1 MRLESRHL
9 LGLEDLGPDEISL
22 ILDTAESFREVSERE
37 IRKVPVLRGKTIV
50 NYFAEPSTRT
60 RVSFELAEKRLSA
73 DTVSI
78 TTAGSSAVK
87 GETLRDA
94 ARNLEAMH
102 IDMIVIRH
110 RASGAPHFLAKHLD
124 VAVINAGDGCHEH
137 PTQGLLDLLSMRDH
151 FGRLE
156 GLGVVIVGDIA
167 HSRVA
172 RSLIWGLTKMNAEV
186 SVCGPAPLIPL
197 GIEEMGVRVWDRL
210 EDGIGE
216 VDVVY
221 VLRLQFERQQGVLV
235 PSGREYRRLF
245 GVDRE
250 RLDRAKK
257 DVVIM
262 HPGPINRGLELSPDV
277 ADGPHSIILNQ
288 VTNGVAVRM
297 AVIYLASG
305 GDGSRESGSEERQS
319 AGSGQRPG

>member
-1 MRLESRHL
+1 MKSRHL
-9 LGLEDLGPDEISL
+9 LGLEDLEREEIAL

-78 TTAGSSAVK
+78 GTAGSSAVK
-87 GETLRDA
+87 GESLRDA
-94 ARNLEAMH
+94 ARNLEAMQ
-102 IDMIVIRH
+102 IDMIVIRQ
-110 RASGAPHFLAKHLD
+110 RSSGAPHFLAEQLD
-124 VAVINAGDGCHEH
+124 VVVINAGDGCHER
-137 PTQGLLDLLSMRDH
+137 PTQGLLDLLSLRSH

-156 GLGVVIVGDIA
+156 GLKVAIVGDIA

-172 RSLIWGLTKMNAEV
+172 RSLIWGLSKMGGDV
-186 SVCGPAPLIPL
+186 TVCDPATLIPM
-197 GIEEMGVRVWDRL
+197 GVEAMGVRVCDRL
-210 EDGIGE
+210 LDCIGE

-221 VLRLQFERQQGVLV
+221 VLRLQLERQRGPLV
-235 PSGREYRRLF
+235 PTAREYSRLF

-250 RLDRAKK
+250 KLRSAKE

-262 HPGPINRGLELSPDV
+262 HPGPINRGLELAPEV
-277 ADGPHSIILNQ
+277 ADGPNSIILNQ

-297 AVIYLASG
+297 AVIYLSSG
-305 GDGSRESGSEERQS
+305 GEGQSEIGS
-319 AGSGQRPG
+319 

>member
-1 MRLESRHL
+1 MRLQHKHL
-9 LGLEDLGPDEISL
+9 LGLEDIRPEEIAL

-73 DTVSI
+73 DAVSI
-78 TTAGSSAVK
+78 SAAGSSAVK
-87 GETLRDA
+87 GESLRDA
-94 ARNLEAMH
+94 ARNLQAMQ

-110 RASGAPHFLAKHLD
+110 KASGAPHFLARHLD
-124 VAVINAGDGCHEH
+124 VTVINAGDGCHEH
-137 PTQGLLDLLSMRDH
+137 PTQGLLDLLSLRDH

-156 GLGVVIVGDIA
+156 ELRILIVGDIA

-172 RSLIWGLTKMNAEV
+172 RSLIWGLTKVGAEV

-197 GIEEMGVRVWDRL
+197 GIEALGVRVGNRV
-210 EDGIGE
+210 EEAIAG

-221 VLRLQFERQQGVLV
+221 VLRLQFERQHGSLV
-235 PSGREYRRLF
+235 PSWREYRRLF
-245 GVDRE
+245 GIDRE
-250 RLDRAKK
+250 KLGRARG

-262 HPGPINRGLELSPDV
+262 HPGPINRGLELAPEV
-277 ADGPHSIILNQ
+277 ADSANSIILNQ

-297 AVIYLASG
+297 AVCYLLSG
-305 GDGSRESGSEERQS
+305 GGSET
-319 AGSGQRPG
+319 